1 MRRFDREKKPL
12 FLVEKDGYPRTSSL
26 FALAAAHE
34 IPLGPNGF
42 GDKKPLCGVEL
53 PLPVVRPGLDHP
65 PPAGWGEGDRERDM
79 GGDFEFTGVSG
90 RRVKG
95 ARAQLPVK
103 RPDQ

>member
-34 IPLGPNGF
+34 IPLGPNRF

-79 GGDFEFTGVSG
+79 GGDLSSRGFREEETKAHGHNC
-90 RRVKG
+90 
-95 ARAQLPVK
+95 P
-103 RPDQ
+103 